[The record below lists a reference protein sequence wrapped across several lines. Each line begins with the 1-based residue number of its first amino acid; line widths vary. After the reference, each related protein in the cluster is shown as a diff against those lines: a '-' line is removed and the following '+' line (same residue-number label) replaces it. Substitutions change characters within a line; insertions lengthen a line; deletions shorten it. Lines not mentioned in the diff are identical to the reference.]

1 MGRTAA
7 PPPRPGRMGLEG
19 TVRGETA
26 GSGPSPRYSS
36 PPRGAYSMPDGGA
49 PGAGQAGGV
58 GGDEGAGNQSPYGPE
73 LQVVGG
79 LRLPRVEADE
89 VTCRSCGRAGVA
101 VSDADG
107 KVRIVQSIQKD
118 N

>member
-1 MGRTAA
+1 
-7 PPPRPGRMGLEG
+7 
-19 TVRGETA
+19 
-26 GSGPSPRYSS
+26 
-36 PPRGAYSMPDGGA
+36 MPDGGA